1 MENSIYRLGEL
12 ETRQHGADVDVTFR
26 STFSPVPVLDHSK
39 EAADST
45 AGRLPL
51 PSWCDGGRSVA
62 SGACACALPIASVV
76 RVPYNQNKCANAAAA
91 AATTPPP
98 QPRALRCCSYG
109 CGCWPVAAA
118 GTGAAPPLSRSA
130 TVFYTRSIR
139 PTTVSV
145 ETAMREVE
153 VLGVSPQ
160 RRRFGKLNLSPCT
173 DRSRTSEGKKNSF
186 SGLTIGASL
195 FAEGK
200 CTLLAWRLKKLS
212 IF

>member
-1 MENSIYRLGEL
+1 MFQCLITQRKRPTPPLHWPPPPPL
-12 ETRQHGADVDVTFR
+12 LVRRR
-26 STFSPVPVLDHSK
+26 SV
-39 EAADST
+39 
-45 AGRLPL
+45 
-51 PSWCDGGRSVA
+51 GRSR
-62 SGACACALPIASVV
+62 VV
-76 RVPYNQNKCANAAAA
+76 RARVRCRSRPSSVCHITRTSARMQPPPPPRRRRRRRGHCAVVPMAAAVGLL
-91 AATTPPP
+91 PPP
-98 QPRALRCCSYG
+98 PAPRR
-109 CGCWPVAAA
+109 
-118 GTGAAPPLSRSA
+118 RSA
-130 TVFYTRSIR
+130 VPLRSFTQDLSVR
-139 PTTVSV
+139 PTVSV

-186 SGLTIGASL
+186 SGLTIGVSL